1 MARFVCF
8 NFSFFQLLL
17 IICSSHSQGK
27 VRVLLGYFMHLLSE
41 AEGRE
46 ATSRLCFIHFDLESW
61 FPGKETDYCRTQC
74 SPSGQRQL
82 GQFSISPFGHTELT
96 TMISLSYHQTIASQC
111 AIPHNGQSNLL
122 ESVDGVLQ
130 F

>member
-46 ATSRLCFIHFDLESW
+46 TTSRLCFIHFHLAFW
-61 FPGKETDYCRTQC
+61 FPGKETD
-74 SPSGQRQL
+74 
-82 GQFSISPFGHTELT
+82 HT
-96 TMISLSYHQTIASQC
+96 
-111 AIPHNGQSNLL
+111 LL
-122 ESVDGVLQ
+122 IVFAWKRRVIN